1 MTGVQTCALP
11 ICFPVTI
18 EDNYDLISGWK
29 KKRYDSVVAK
39 NIPSKL
45 FNWAA
50 RKTSGVK
57 LNDFNC
63 GLKAYKNIVIK
74 NIEVSGE
81 MHRYIPV
88 LAKNAGFG
96 KIGEKVVIH
105 QARKYGS
112 SKFGMSRFIN
122 GFLDLITIWFLST
135 FGKRPMH
142 LFGLLGSIMFMIGF
156 LFAFYL
162 GIDKL
167 FINTTGR
174 LITERPQFYLVLTAM
189 LIGTQL
195 FLAGFLG
202 EIILRTKNNGYKVYW
217 QDGGQLVPPQDAEI
231 IKVIEDLKYSDIKF
245 EANNNLIE
253 YIDTEVD
260 EAFAES
266 TIENASFNTPA
277 EAKANLKIV
286 YTSLHGT
293 SIKAI
298 PNVLTK
304 AGYTDVNIVPE
315 QAVPNGDFPTVV
327 SPNPEEPEALSMA
340 VALAE
345 KIGADMVV
353 GTDPDSDRL
362 GVAVRDLDGKIKL
375 LNGNQTMVIMTA
387 FLLEQW
393 KRADKFQGNEF
404 IGSTIVST
412 PMMLELAAAY
422 DVECKVGLTGFKW
435 IAKFIKDFP
444 NQKFVGGGE
453 ESFGFMVGDA
463 VRDKDAVAAILLVSE
478 IAAQAKASGSS
489 LYQELLNLYIDFGFY
504 KEHLISIT
512 KKGIEG
518 ANEIKQMMI
527 DLRENPLKEINGQRV
542 ICIED
547 YQASKGK
554 DFMNNEEFDILIPKS
569 NVLIYYLEDGSK
581 ICARPSG
588 TEPKIKFY
596 FSVNGVLDTIENAK
610 SVEKEL
616 ENKIAGIISAMKLN

>member
-1 MTGVQTCALP
+1 MHIEQNILSKVNEWLTPTFDEATRNAIEEMMTSAPKELEESFYKNLEFGTGGMRGIMGIGTNRINKYTLGKNTQGLSDYLHKS
-11 ICFPVTI
+11 FPNEQLKVAI
-18 EDNYDLISGWK
+18 AYDCRHNSNTLAK
-29 KKRYDSVVAK
+29 VVADVFSANGIK
-39 NIPSKL
+39 VYL
-45 FNWAA
+45 FSDL
-50 RKTSGVK
+50 RPTPELSFTVRY
-57 LNDFNC
+57 LNC
-63 GLKAYKNIVIK
+63 
-74 NIEVSGE
+74 
-81 MHRYIPV
+81 H
-88 LAKNAGFG
+88 AG
-96 KIGEKVVIH
+96 I
-105 QARKYGS
+105 
-112 SKFGMSRFIN
+112 
-122 GFLDLITIWFLST
+122 
-135 FGKRPMH
+135 
-142 LFGLLGSIMFMIGF
+142 
-156 LFAFYL
+156 
-162 GIDKL
+162 
-167 FINTTGR
+167 
-174 LITERPQFYLVLTAM
+174 VLTASHNPP
-189 LIGTQL
+189 
-195 FLAGFLG
+195 
-202 EIILRTKNNGYKVYW
+202 EYNGYKVYW

-231 IKVIEDLKYSDIKF
+231 IKVIEDLKYNDIKF
-245 EANNNLIE
+245 EANNDLIE
-253 YIDTEVD
+253 YIDAEVD
-260 EAFAES
+260 EAFAKS
-266 TIENASFNTPA
+266 TVENASFNTPA
-277 EAKANLKIV
+277 DAKANLKIV

-298 PNVLTK
+298 PNVLAK

-315 QAVPNGDFPTVV
+315 QAEPNGDFPTVV

-340 VALAE
+340 IALAE

-393 KRADKFQGNEF
+393 KRANKFQGNEF

-444 NQKFVGGGE
+444 NQKFIGGGE

-489 LYQELLNLYIDFGFY
+489 LYQELLNLYIDFGCY

-596 FSVNGVLDTIENAK
+596 FSVNGVLDTIENAD

-616 ENKIAGIISAMKLN
+616 DNKIAGIISAMKLN